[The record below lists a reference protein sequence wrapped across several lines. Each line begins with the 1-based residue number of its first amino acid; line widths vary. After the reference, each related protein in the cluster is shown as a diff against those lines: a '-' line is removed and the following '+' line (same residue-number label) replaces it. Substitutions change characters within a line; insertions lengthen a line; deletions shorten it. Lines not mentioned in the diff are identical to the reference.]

1 MTRIETYKAAAAVAA
16 SIKSAADKV
25 LGRDSP
31 SNDKHTFSVCFQA
44 LQNAPFAPMQF
55 SIDCSY
61 GYYGSSSGY
70 SATSA
75 PLGRYLAKAIEK
87 HAALLLDTAVELA
100 ATDAEKARKAAEDE
114 ARSVLNETAA

>member
-1 MTRIETYKAAAAVAA
+1 MTKIETYKAAAAVAA
-16 SIKSAADKV
+16 GIKSTGDKI

-31 SNDKHTFSVCFQA
+31 RNDKHTFSVSFQA
-44 LQNAPFAPMQF
+44 LQNAPFQPMQF

-70 SATSA
+70 SATSES
-75 PLGRYLAKAIEK
+75 LGRYLAKAIEK
-87 HAALLLDTAVELA
+87 HAELLLDTAVELA
-100 ATDAEKARKAAEDE
+100 TKDAEKARKAAEDE